1 MAPKKTRRRAQLA
14 ESSGSEP
21 EAWTVVNPER
31 LSAGAEDGQV
41 VADAPVPKAR
51 SKRLLNKPLPRLV
64 EPPTPVADITR
75 ALLSLVYWRISRDED
90 QEKQDDSS
98 AEEPSEEE
106 DDYQAH
112 RQMQW
117 QHWRGWQHFHY
128 KEQWQHWRSNPVEDA
143 WKERCCCI
151 RHGFSGNELA
161 VIPRKKLRE
170 LENCRNVY
178 RRVRELLQL
187 RKHISLALY
196 FAECPW
202 RQFSTFQWRR
212 HEVRC
217 GDRYMGSYLEGA
229 VLEAVTHP

>member
-1 MAPKKTRRRAQLA
+1 MAPKKTRLRAQLA

-41 VADAPVPKAR
+41 VADAPLPKAR
-51 SKRLLNKPLPRLV
+51 KRLLNKPLPRLV
-64 EPPTPVADITR
+64 EPPTLVADITR

-106 DDYQAH
+106 DDDQAH
-112 RQMQW
+112 RQM
-117 QHWRGWQHFHY
+117 RLY

-178 RRVRELLQL
+178 RHVRELLQL
-187 RKHISLALY
+187 PKHIPLALY
-196 FAECPW
+196 FAECHKFK
-202 RQFSTFQWRR
+202 RQWRR

-217 GDRYMGSYLEGA
+217 DDGYMGSYLEGA
-229 VLEAVTHP
+229 VLEAVMHP